1 MATPLISG
9 IPMPF
14 LISVTLALILDLE
27 KSLLIISFWY
37 QDEFFT
43 YVAKLLYCISIGF
56 VEKMTTVALLI
67 SLVAKPRGASASR
80 AHVPRDLSPPL
91 ILM

>member
-27 KSLLIISFWY
+27 TSSLIISFWY

-43 YVAKLLYCISIGF
+43 YAAKLLYYISTGF
-56 VEKMTTVALLI
+56 VEKMTTDALLI
-67 SLVAKPRGASASR
+67 SLVAKPRGVSASR
-80 AHVPRDLSPPL
+80 AHAPRDLFPPL